1 MEEATMSEH
10 DEGRRSFLKKSAAGV
25 GVVAGAAL
33 PGEAL
38 ARARRH
44 HASEQDNGHASAPA
58 KGRGSTENRG
68 AFFSEDEAATVAA
81 FAERIMPGAPGMA
94 GATDANVVNYID
106 LALAGAYADQQEFYR
121 HGLAA
126 LDAHCNA
133 TFKESFLYLKPA
145 QQDAAIG
152 ALEEGK
158 ATGFSWPT
166 AQAFFNTLRTHVMEG
181 MFSDPVYG
189 GNRDFVGWKL
199 VGFPGAQRL
208 YTEAD
213 MSGKAAF
220 NRATIGLQAVA
231 KTTNRR
237 G

>member
-1 MEEATMSEH
+1 MSGH
-10 DEGRRSFLKKSAAGV
+10 DEGRRSFLKKSAV

-38 ARARRH
+38 ARARHRH
-44 HASEQDNGHASAPA
+44 DHDHDHAREHAATPA
-58 KGRGSTENRG
+58 KAHGATENRG
-68 AFFSEDEAATVAA
+68 AFLSEDEAATVAA

-126 LDAHCNA
+126 LDAHSNA

-145 QQDAAIG
+145 QQDEVIG
-152 ALEEGK
+152 ALEAGK

-181 MFSDPVYG
+181 MFSDPIYG

-208 YTEAD
+208 YTAAD
-213 MSGKAAF
+213 MSSKEAF

>member
-1 MEEATMSEH
+1 MMFAHRALLVSRKAEPALYAAVQGFAK
-10 DEGRRSFLKKSAAGV
+10 EGIDVRY
-25 GVVAGAAL
+25 VA
-33 PGEAL
+33 PVPPY
-38 ARARRH
+38 
-44 HASEQDNGHASAPA
+44 N
-58 KGRGSTENRG
+58 
-68 AFFSEDEAATVAA
+68 FV
-81 FAERIMPGAPGMA
+81 
-94 GATDANVVNYID
+94 D

-121 HGLAA
+121 PGLAA
-126 LDAHCNA
+126 LDAHSNA

-145 QQDAAIG
+145 QQDAVIG

-166 AQAFFNTLRTHVMEG
+166 AQALFNTLRTHIMEG
-181 MFSDPVYG
+181 MFSDPIYG

-208 YTEAD
+208 YTTAD
-213 MSGKAAF
+213 MSGKEAF